1 LLPSDEIELSP
12 MLFPRESDKKN
23 SGVSESM
30 TATYLEKLNREQR
43 QAVEH
48 GIEQNG
54 IVIGPPLLVM
64 SRTG

>member
-1 LLPSDEIELSP
+1 
-12 MLFPRESDKKN
+12 
-23 SGVSESM
+23 M